1 MFRNKEGYADPTAAM
16 AVGQAMKEFRAN
28 RKKEWRKQYEMKN
41 QSKVYVVS
49 KYAGDIDKNVADA
62 IKACRFLIDKKKQP
76 IASHLM
82 YPAILGVGDTDMES
96 RTLGLMY
103 GLSLLAMCDEVYVF
117 ETESGLSEGMEQ
129 EVREAK
135 KLGKPIKSVKMEDI

>member
-82 YPAILGVGDTDMES
+82 YPAILGIGDTDMES

-129 EVREAK
+129 EIREAK
-135 KLGKPIKSVKMEDI
+135 KLGKPIKFVKMEDI

>member
-49 KYAGDIDKNVADA
+49 KYAGDIDKNVTDA
-62 IKACRFLIDKKKQP
+62 IKACRSLIDKKKQP

-135 KLGKPIKSVKMEDI
+135 KLGKPIKFVKMEDI

>member
-1 MFRNKEGYADPTAAM
+1 MFKNKEGYSDPTAGSAM
-16 AVGQAMKEFRAN
+16 AVMMRDYKDKQK
-28 RKKEWRKQYEMKN
+28 RKWRKEYEMRHRPKA
-41 QSKVYVVS
+41 YVVS
-49 KYAGDIDKNVADA
+49 KYAGDIDRNVADA
-62 IKACRFLIDKKKQP
+62 IRVCQYLVSKHRQP

-82 YPAILGVGDTDMES
+82 YPQILGIGDTDEES

-103 GLSLLAMCDEVYVF
+103 GLSLLAMSDEVWVF

-135 KLGKPIKSVKMEDI
+135 RLGKPIKYMKMEDL

>member
-1 MFRNKEGYADPTAAM
+1 MYRNKEGYADPTAGI
-16 AVGQAMKEFRAN
+16 AVGQVMREYKAN
-28 RKKEWRKQYEMKN
+28 QKMIWRKQYEMKN

-49 KYAGDIDKNVADA
+49 KYAGDIDKNVADV
-62 IKACRFLIDKKKQP
+62 IKACRFLVDKKKQP

-82 YPAILGVGDTDMES
+82 YPAILGIGDTDTES

-117 ETESGLSEGMEQ
+117 VTESGLSEGMKQ

-135 KLGKPIKSVKMEDI
+135 KLGKPIKYVKMEEI

>member
-1 MFRNKEGYADPTAAM
+1 MYRNKEGYADPTAGM
-16 AVGQAMKEFRAN
+16 AVGQAMREYRAN
-28 RKKEWRKQYEMKN
+28 QKMIWRKQYEMKN

-49 KYAGDIDKNVADA
+49 KYAGDIDKNVTDA
-62 IKACRFLIDKKKQP
+62 IKACRYLIDKKKQP

-129 EVREAK
+129 ESREAK
-135 KLGKPIKSVKMEDI
+135 KLGKPIKFVKMEEI

>member
-1 MFRNKEGYADPTAAM
+1 MHRNSEGYADPTAGMAM
-16 AVGQAMKEFRAN
+16 GQLMKEYKAN
-28 RKKEWRKQYEMKN
+28 RKREWQKQYEMKN

-62 IKACRFLIDKKKQP
+62 IKACRYLISKKKQP

-135 KLGKPIKSVKMEDI
+135 KLGKPIRFVKMEDI

>member
-1 MFRNKEGYADPTAAM
+1 MHRNSEGYADPTAGMAM
-16 AVGQAMKEFRAN
+16 GQLMKEYKAN
-28 RKKEWRKQYEMKN
+28 RKREWQKQYEMKN

-62 IKACRFLIDKKKQP
+62 IKACRYLISKKKQP

-96 RTLGLMY
+96 RTLGIMY

-135 KLGKPIKSVKMEDI
+135 KLGKPIRFVKMEDI

>member
-1 MFRNKEGYADPTAAM
+1 MHRNSEGYADPTAGMAM
-16 AVGQAMKEFRAN
+16 GQLMKEYKAN
-28 RKKEWRKQYEMKN
+28 RKKEWQKQYEMKN

-62 IKACRFLIDKKKQP
+62 IKACRYLISKKKQP

-135 KLGKPIKSVKMEDI
+135 KLGKPIRFVKMEDI

>member
-1 MFRNKEGYADPTAAM
+1 MYRNKEGYADPTAGM
-16 AVGQAMKEFRAN
+16 AVGQAMREYRAN
-28 RKKEWRKQYEMKN
+28 QKMIWRKQYEMKN

-49 KYAGDIDKNVADA
+49 KYARDIDKNVADA

-82 YPAILGVGDTDMES
+82 YPAILGIGDTDMES

-129 EVREAK
+129 EIREAK
-135 KLGKPIKSVKMEDI
+135 KLGKPIKFVKMEEI